1 MCIGISMGRKKI
13 PYLPWIRSILF
24 VFLLPALVYPFKTSS
39 ADKFF
44 QPDILFSVDA
54 LSIEQSGISQ
64 WIELKYPFLRE
75 WAEGLDENFKSSL
88 EMYEAMGLDEDDF
101 SFFSFRLDGLDTLN
115 EANSTGALSLSQ
127 VFLEMN
133 LCAEKPMDLHC
144 FINWLEAELAS
155 EIRSPKAFKEILFDK
170 WMNDTELRFT
180 LDLQKLDS
188 LNEVNSIDTVSIDNN
203 FSFEINVEG
212 NRTRII
218 GFSRN
223 PFGREFMNLE
233 NFEQVSLLSQLDP
246 YRQITIYLKIPEMMN
261 GNHLVD
267 QQEGTPFNSVIEGMD
282 EIACGAR
289 FRDSSVSFQ
298 LMISC
303 KHDSVASALG
313 ALLQGSL
320 GMAQL
325 GLMENPE
332 ARAQLDLIHKVEIN
346 SNANL
351 VEVILELTS
360 EELGKVITAHLSSL
374 APKPVPKLHTTGPK
388 TLQGKQAPQFQLP
401 TLSDGIFSLSSLRG
415 KVVVLDFW
423 ATWCRPCHT
432 ILPILD
438 KVSTRYTTSEFCLM
452 SINQEEDKETISDFL
467 TRYGLENIPVALDL
481 DGKISEPYQVK
492 GIPQTVIINQ
502 QGRVEKIWVGFSPF
516 LENDLIAEIDQLLGR

>member
-1 MCIGISMGRKKI
+1 MCTGISMGRKKI

-24 VFLLPALVYPFKTSS
+24 VFLITALVYPYKTSS
-39 ADKFF
+39 ADKFS

-64 WIELKYPFLRE
+64 WIEEKYPFLRE

-115 EANSTGALSLSQ
+115 EANRTGALSLSQ

-133 LCAEKPMDLHC
+133 LWAEKPMDLDG

-155 EIRSPKAFKEILFDK
+155 EIRSPKAIKEILFDK

-188 LNEVNSIDTVSIDNN
+188 LNEGNSIDAVSIDNN

-212 NRTRII
+212 NRTRIS

-246 YRQITIYLKIPEMMN
+246 DRQINLYFKIPEMMN

-267 QQEGTPFNSVIEGMD
+267 QQEGNPFNSVIEGMD

-303 KHDSVASALG
+303 KHDSVAS
-313 ALLQGSL
+313 
-320 GMAQL
+320 
-325 GLMENPE
+325 
-332 ARAQLDLIHKVEIN
+332 
-346 SNANL
+346 
-351 VEVILELTS
+351 
-360 EELGKVITAHLSSL
+360 
-374 APKPVPKLHTTGPK
+374 VP
-388 TLQGKQAPQFQLP
+388 
-401 TLSDGIFSLSSLRG
+401 
-415 KVVVLDFW
+415 
-423 ATWCRPCHT
+423 
-432 ILPILD
+432 
-438 KVSTRYTTSEFCLM
+438 
-452 SINQEEDKETISDFL
+452 
-467 TRYGLENIPVALDL
+467 
-481 DGKISEPYQVK
+481 
-492 GIPQTVIINQ
+492 
-502 QGRVEKIWVGFSPF
+502 
-516 LENDLIAEIDQLLGR
+516 